1 MKSEQKIAGLERDR
15 NATKKKEL
23 NPKKKNS
30 NTTKKNQKKNKKIKK
45 TLSQKNCFLSKS
57 SIFFVGFG
65 DVRGVCHEKQ
75 SPTKIRR
82 RGEFRRPPKLERRS
96 SFIV

>member
-1 MKSEQKIAGLERDR
+1 MKSEQKIAGPERDR

-23 NPKKKNS
+23 NPKKIK
-30 NTTKKNQKKNKKIKK
+30 KKIKK

-82 RGEFRRPPKLERRS
+82 RGGVSPAPKT
-96 SFIV
+96 